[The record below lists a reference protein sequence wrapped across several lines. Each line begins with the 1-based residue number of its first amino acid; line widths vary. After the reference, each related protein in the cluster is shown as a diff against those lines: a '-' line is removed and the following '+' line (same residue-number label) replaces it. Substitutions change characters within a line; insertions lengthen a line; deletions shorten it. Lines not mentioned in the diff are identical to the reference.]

1 MRILMIS
8 DVYFPR
14 INGVSTS
21 IQTFK
26 RELEIAGHEV
36 YLIAPSYPEPMVD
49 DDTILR
55 IESRGVTLDP
65 EDRMMKYRKL
75 INQLPQLRE
84 KGFDLVHINT
94 PFVAHYAGL
103 TLARKLDIP
112 CITTYHTLFEE
123 YLYHY
128 IPWIPKSVLR
138 WAARSFSVSQCQ
150 ALDGIITPSSIIAS
164 LLQQYGISNPIVT
177 IPTGIDVSD
186 FESGNGDKFRDSL
199 GIEPHKKLL
208 LNVSRVAYEKN
219 IGRLLEV
226 AQDLLKK
233 SRDIHL
239 VIAGEGPAKQSYIQQ
254 ARDMGIADHVSFIGY
269 LDRSTDLI
277 DCYHSADLFVF
288 SSKTETQGLVLL
300 EAMAAGTPVVAIA
313 EMGTKEVLQD
323 GLGVKI
329 TDGTVSDFSAKIV
342 EVLDQPDLHNTLSES
357 AKLYAKDWDSS
368 RLSARMAEY
377 YVNITTQYPRELGSH
392 A

>member
-55 IESRGVTLDP
+55 IESRGVALDP

-208 LNVSRVAYEKN
+208 LNVSRIAYEKN
-219 IGRLLEV
+219 ISRLLEV

-377 YVNITTQYPRELGSH
+377 YVSITAQYHRELGSH

>member
-26 RELEIAGHEV
+26 RELEMAGHEV
-36 YLIAPSYPEPMVD
+36 YLIAPGYPEPMVD

-55 IESRGVTLDP
+55 IDSRSVALDP

-75 INQLPQLRE
+75 INYLPELRE
-84 KGFDLVHINT
+84 KNFDLVHINT

-128 IPWIPKSVLR
+128 IPWIPKSLLR

-150 ALDGIITPSSIIAS
+150 AADGIITPSSIIAS
-164 LLQQYGISNPIVT
+164 LLKEYGICNPIVT
-177 IPTGIDVSD
+177 IPTGIKVSD
-186 FESGNGDKFRDSL
+186 FESGNGESFRNSL
-199 GIEPHKKLL
+199 NIEKDRKLL
-208 LNVSRVAYEKN
+208 LNVSRVAFEKN

-226 AQDLLKK
+226 MQELLTKNRK
-233 SRDIHL
+233 LHL
-239 VIAGEGPAKQSYIQQ
+239 VIAGEGPAKESHIQQ

-269 LDRSTDLI
+269 LDRNTDLI

-313 EMGTKEVLQD
+313 EMGTKEVLKE
-323 GLGVKI
+323 GFGVKI
-329 TDGTVSDFSAKIV
+329 TDGSISDFSAKIT
-342 EVLDQPDLHNTLSES
+342 EVLDQPDLSNTLSES
-357 AKLYAKDWDSS
+357 ARLYAQEWDSS
-368 RLSARMAEY
+368 RLAVMMAEY
-377 YVNITTQYPRELGSH
+377 YASIANQYPRELGTH

>member
-55 IESRGVTLDP
+55 IESRGVALDP

-208 LNVSRVAYEKN
+208 LNVSRIAYEKN
-219 IGRLLEV
+219 ISRLLEV

-239 VIAGEGPAKQSYIQQ
+239 VIAGEGPAKQSL
-254 ARDMGIADHVSFIGY
+254 A
-269 LDRSTDLI
+269 
-277 DCYHSADLFVF
+277 
-288 SSKTETQGLVLL
+288 
-300 EAMAAGTPVVAIA
+300 
-313 EMGTKEVLQD
+313 
-323 GLGVKI
+323 
-329 TDGTVSDFSAKIV
+329 
-342 EVLDQPDLHNTLSES
+342 
-357 AKLYAKDWDSS
+357 
-368 RLSARMAEY
+368 
-377 YVNITTQYPRELGSH
+377 
-392 A
+392 